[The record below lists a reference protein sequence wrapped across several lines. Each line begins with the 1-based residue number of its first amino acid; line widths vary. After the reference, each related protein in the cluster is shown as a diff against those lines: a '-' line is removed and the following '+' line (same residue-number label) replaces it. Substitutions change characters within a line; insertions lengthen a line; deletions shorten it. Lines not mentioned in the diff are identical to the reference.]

1 MSAPFLINR
10 EERSFIFHRKRSKII
25 DKDEFEVNV
34 YET

>member
-1 MSAPFLINR
+1 MSAPFLII
-10 EERSFIFHRKRSKII
+10 EKSALLFFIKRSKII

>member
-1 MSAPFLINR
+1 MSAPFLTI
-10 EERSFIFHRKRSKII
+10 EKSALFIFHRKRSKII

>member
-1 MSAPFLINR
+1 MSAPFLII
-10 EERSFIFHRKRSKII
+10 EKSALFHRKRSKII

>member
-1 MSAPFLINR
+1 MSAPFLII
-10 EERSFIFHRKRSKII
+10 EKSALFFHRKRSKII